1 MITDNT
7 SYAIEED
14 IVKSPFDLKNI
25 EKNIDEISSSA
36 DLEPTFVKP
45 NFDCEIVR
53 EYRDMNAENPKLLKV
68 SNRDIILKLGLK
80 FEQMGENVLEQ
91 IRLKDPLFFRYYNSL
106 LAIEESPLN

>member
-1 MITDNT
+1 MPKLTRQRCGLAT
-7 SYAIEED
+7 A
-14 IVKSPFDLKNI
+14 
-25 EKNIDEISSSA
+25 
-36 DLEPTFVKP
+36 
-45 NFDCEIVR
+45 VR
-53 EYRDMNAENPKLLKV
+53 EYRDMNAGNPKLLQV